1 MAKKP
6 AAAPVIDDDE
16 VELEEVEEVT
26 EPAKAEKAAEPEVW
40 GVRNLI
46 ALIKKKT
53 DKEYGPREVR
63 TLLRKLAREGGGVE
77 REIVA
82 GNKSRYS
89 WSGPKDPEVLAVLA
103 AVQGGAIEKAKTE
116 ALQKLKADKAAKT
129 AAADKAKPAAAKP
142 KTKPAAPAPDED
154 GEDEDED

>member
-6 AAAPVIDDDE
+6 AAAPVIDEDE

-53 DKEYGPREVR
+53 GKDYNPREVR

-89 WSGPKDPEVLAVLA
+89 WTGSKDPEVLAVLK
-103 AVQGGAIEKAKTE
+103 AVEGGAIETAKKD
-116 ALQKLKADKAAKT
+116 ALAKLKADKAAKT
-129 AAADKAKPAAAKP
+129 AASEKEKPKAKAKA
-142 KTKPAAPAPDED
+142 AAPAPDED
-154 GEDEDED
+154 DEDEDED